1 MNSRRPVCLAGQ
13 ARNTHVMDETRLA
26 QLEKL
31 ALNGDRMAVV
41 RVVDALRKQRAVLR
55 RLRETLRISCTNTNR
70 LAAEID
76 GIEAADLATEEQ
88 AGAVDQIAL
97 PEFKWVPP
105 GY

>member
-1 MNSRRPVCLAGQ
+1 MEE
-13 ARNTHVMDETRLA
+13 TTRLQ

-31 ALNGDRMAVV
+31 ALTGDRSAIV

-70 LAAEID
+70 LSEEID
-76 GIEAADLATEEQ
+76 GIEAADVATEEQ
-88 AGAVDQIAL
+88 RGAVDQIAL